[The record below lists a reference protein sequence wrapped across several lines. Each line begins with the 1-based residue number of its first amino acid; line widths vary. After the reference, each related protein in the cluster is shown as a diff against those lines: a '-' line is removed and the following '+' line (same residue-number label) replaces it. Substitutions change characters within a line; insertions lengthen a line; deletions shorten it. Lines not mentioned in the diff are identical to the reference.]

1 MSQRVSPG
9 FKRPSHGFTL
19 IELLVVIAIIAILAA
34 ILFPVFQ
41 KVRENARRASC
52 QSNLKQIGLAWTQ
65 YAQDYDETVMPATS
79 NGRSDGAA
87 TSWPVAL
94 YTYTKSLQIY
104 SCPSLANFNIAYTYN
119 IMASRTAPTGALA
132 SPPRI
137 IGSIPEPANTPIFA
151 EAAGVNYP
159 AASPTVNQ
167 APMFFVNPGP
177 YPGVVGGGSIA
188 GRRLNNPTNLALNP
202 SIVYD
207 GGGLVNY
214 DRHFNGGNYLFADG
228 HVKWYLSRK
237 SGPYNAVYTK
247 GLDWNGDGTEGSEL
261 VLD

>member
-1 MSQRVSPG
+1 MPFLLSPI
-9 FKRPSHGFTL
+9 KPSSRIRGFTL

-79 NGRSDGAA
+79 NGRSDGVA

-119 IMASRTAPTGALA
+119 IMASRTAPTGGLP

-137 IGSIPEPANTPIFA
+137 IGSIPEPANTPIFV

-177 YPGVVGGGSIA
+177 YPVGTGSIS
-188 GRRLNNPTNLALNP
+188 GRSLFDPKNLNHNF
-202 SIVYD
+202 SIAFD
-207 GGGLVNY
+207 LGGLVNY

-237 SGPYNAVYTK
+237 SGPFNAVYTK
-247 GLDWNGDGTEGSEL
+247 GLDWNGDGIEGSEL

>member
-1 MSQRVSPG
+1 MSRSTSPN
-9 FKRPSHGFTL
+9 FTRPSRGFTL

-41 KVRENARRASC
+41 NVRENARRASC
-52 QSNLKQIGLAWTQ
+52 QSNEKQIGLAWTQ
-65 YAQDYDETVMPATS
+65 YAQDYDETVVPATS

-104 SCPSLANFNIAYTYN
+104 SCPSLANANLAYTYN
-119 IMASRTAPTGALA
+119 IMASRNNPTGALP

-137 IGSIPEPANTPIFA
+137 IGSIPEPASTPMFA
-151 EAAGVNYP
+151 EAAGVNYA
-159 AASPTVNQ
+159 AASATVNQ

-177 YPGVVGGGSIA
+177 YPVGAGSIA
-188 GRRLNNPTNLALNP
+188 GRSLNNPSNLNLNP
-202 SIVYD
+202 SIIFD

-214 DRHFNGGNYLFADG
+214 DRHFTGANYLFADG
-228 HVKWYLSRK
+228 HVKWYRSRK
-237 SGPYNAVYTK
+237 SGAFNAVYTN
-247 GLDWNGDGTEGSEL
+247 GLDWNGDGNEGTEIY
-261 VLD
+261 LD